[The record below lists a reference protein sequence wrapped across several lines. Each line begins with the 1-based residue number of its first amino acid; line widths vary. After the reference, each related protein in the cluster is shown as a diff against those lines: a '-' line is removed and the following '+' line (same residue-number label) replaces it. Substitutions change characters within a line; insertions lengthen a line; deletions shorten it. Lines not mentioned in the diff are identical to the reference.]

1 MEVDDPKS
9 TDIPALKEAAKEV
22 MEKVESEVNGE
33 KDTKNGDRINGFVP
47 NGENCENG
55 NGEEVSSQE
64 EEMEVEAP
72 GIPENQN
79 GDSEKDT
86 EKKLASDTPSSESTS
101 DSHNVSQ
108 EKSSETPDDAG
119 KGTESGDGE
128 GDKTEEKKESDEV
141 KDGSINSDDKE
152 VETIND
158 SPLKKTPVKKKDDT
172 AEEPLRRSSR
182 KKTPTK
188 YHELLIKEME
198 ESPSEEEI
206 EEVEE
211 IKDDDSDIQ
220 EIEAEDPLGGESSL
234 TITPKNTTAKK
245 PNVVTIDDLK
255 TLQRLATSAKQS
267 VDKAKSDNLMIIDTQ
282 SIIAGKMGS
291 GVSITPAKPKTQST
305 PTTPS
310 GLNISPAGLTLG
322 SGVTIKPNKPNTGTA
337 TAASGSASGTGSTN
351 SASATPTIEKTES
364 KSSSAL
370 SDPNLTDDTFVVE
383 APSFIVPYVYEKP
396 PREAIRDFKESIE
409 KEIEDRKKAKAKK
422 KADGEEVSEDEEEK
436 EKKEDKKDDEKEKE
450 EDKDKP
456 KDPYFT
462 STLGKFFI
470 ELGMNFVQEYV
481 QKDLLRQQQRRGL
494 KDKSVAVMH
503 AIKSLQNNLD
513 DTKEQNEGFHFSL
526 KKCKFC
532 SFRTES
538 YLVMQ
543 HHMETPHMRNFIY
556 RCNFCE
562 FETKIPQEVL
572 YHMDS
577 EHGVKGKLERAPYF
591 HQCPQ
596 CPFEDN
602 GKGKLT
608 RHKVGCDKRFKSE
621 TNQTPERDWD
631 PPAKIRPPPVR
642 PGYTGYMNSRPGTSP
657 GLGQGMLR
665 PGSSLLPRG
674 QQFQQN
680 NRFAN
685 RNNLANRGRPVGSY
699 KGQADLR
706 IPNPQLSGLTPQ
718 QMRMRGLSPQM
729 LASQQMLAVLN
740 QQGLSVSGGSGRN
753 NMMSMGSSGSV
764 TIQSLGQ
771 KGQNKNNSPS
781 ISITPLPGR
790 NNPGQ
795 KNKGASPS
803 PSSGSSTPTI
813 KPGQPGAGQGGK
825 GNFVICEICDGYIKD
840 LEQLR
845 NHMQWIHKVKIHPKM
860 IYNRPPLNCQK
871 CQFRFFTDQGLER
884 HLLGSHGLV
893 TASMQ
898 DAANKGQDSGRCP
911 VCGKVY
917 QWKLLNH
924 VAKDHGKTLKPAHLS
939 YKCTV
944 CTATFGQYK
953 LFENHVYTA
962 HSGVAKKGDKNKQ
975 AAKPGSGSVLKAP
988 VKLSD
993 EISIIPTKK
1002 TGDKDKEKKSEVID
1016 LDDEEEIDDVE
1027 KEVID
1032 LDTPKK
1038 DKKEDASKRTAEE
1051 SSEEPDAKKAK
1062 QDDEKETKED

>member
-1 MEVDDPKS
+1 MEVDDPKT

-22 MEKVESEVNGE
+22 MEKVESEVNGD
-33 KDTKNGDRINGFVP
+33 KDIKSDKVNGFISNGDA
-47 NGENCENG
+47 CENG
-55 NGEEVSSQE
+55 NGDELSSQKETEDKE
-64 EEMEVEAP
+64 EEMEVDAP
-72 GIPENQN
+72 STADNQN
-79 GDSEKDT
+79 GDSEKEIKADFS
-86 EKKLASDTPSSESTS
+86 EDKPSTSANKTIDAQREESSKPKTDISEGSESGNDGDKS
-101 DSHNVSQ
+101 KDSSNVS
-108 EKSSETPDDAG
+108 A
-119 KGTESGDGE
+119 
-128 GDKTEEKKESDEV
+128 
-141 KDGSINSDDKE
+141 DDKE
-152 VETIND
+152 VETIID
-158 SPLKKTPVKKKDDT
+158 TPQKKTPKKKIEEPI
-172 AEEPLRRSSR
+172 EEPLRRSSR

-188 YHELLIKEME
+188 YHEMLIKEME
-198 ESPSEEEI
+198 MESPSEEEI

-220 EIEAEDPLGGESSL
+220 EIEAEDPLGGGDSALS
-234 TITPKNTTAKK
+234 ITPKNSKDKK

-291 GVSITPAKPKTQST
+291 GVSITPAKPKSQTS

-322 SGVTIKPNKPNTGTA
+322 SGVTIKPNKPSPSPAPSPSVGQGV
-337 TAASGSASGTGSTN
+337 SI
-351 SASATPTIEKTES
+351 TPANE
-364 KSSSAL
+364 KSSSSSSSPAL
-370 SDPNLTDDTFVVE
+370 ADPNLTDDTFVVE

-396 PREAIRDFKESIE
+396 PKEGIRDFKESIE
-409 KEIEDRKKAKAKK
+409 KQIEDKKKAKAKK
-422 KADGEEVSEDEEEK
+422 KAAGFDVS
-436 EKKEDKKDDEKEKE
+436 DDE
-450 EDKDKP
+450 EDKDEKKEKEKDKDTEDKDKDKEEKKDEH

-470 ELGMNFVQEYV
+470 DLGMNLVQEYV
-481 QKDLLRQQQRRGL
+481 QKDLLRQQQRRSV

-513 DTKEQNEGFHFSL
+513 DSKEHNEGFHFDL

-538 YLVMQ
+538 RLVMQ

-621 TNQTPERDWD
+621 TNQIPERDWD

-642 PGYTGYMNSRPGTSP
+642 PGYTGYMNTRPSQP
-657 GLGQGMLR
+657 GLNQGMLR

-674 QQFQQN
+674 QQFQN
-680 NRFAN
+680 NRFMNN
-685 RNNLANRGRPVGSY
+685 RNINNAANRGRPVGSY

-706 IPNPQLSGLTPQ
+706 IPQPQLSGLSQ
-718 QMRMRGLSPQM
+718 QQLRMRGMSPQM

-740 QQGLSVSGGSGRN
+740 QQGLSVSGGTGRN
-753 NMMSMGSSGSV
+753 NMMIGGINNSGSV

-795 KNKGASPS
+795 KSKGASPS

-1002 TGDKDKEKKSEVID
+1002 GEKKEDKKSEVID

-1038 DKKEDASKRTAEE
+1038 DKKDDSSKRTAEE
-1051 SSEEPDAKKAK
+1051 SSGEPEAKKAK
-1062 QDDEKETKED
+1062 AGEEEKDD